1 MTESARPQSAGAPSA
16 GAPSPA
22 WSPKTLEAGG
32 WRITDLFDAYF
43 RLDGGAMWG
52 VVPKNLWSR
61 MTPPAEDNTILM
73 AARPFL
79 AERDGLKVVIE
90 GGMGDRWTEK
100 MAGIY
105 HLDRPLATS
114 LTGTLLALG
123 HALESID
130 HVVCSHCHF
139 DHIGALVVESEGEL
153 RPLFPGARV
162 HFPAAELEAAR
173 TPAHPRRASYRA
185 DDFEPLIAAGV
196 VDFHDGETELL
207 PGLTLHQVGG
217 HSEGMT
223 VALFGDGSE
232 GPTAAFWGDL
242 IPTTHHIQP
251 PYIMAYDVDV
261 PRSFEMRTKW
271 LARAADEGI
280 VGLSYHD
287 PARPF
292 TRLVRDGRRYAAVDV
307 PEVQ

>member
-1 MTESARPQSAGAPSA
+1 MSPGDAAPDSAPPWTPS
-16 GAPSPA
+16 
-22 WSPKTLEAGG
+22 TLEAGG
-32 WRITDLFDAYF
+32 WRITNLFDASF

-61 MTPPAEDNTILM
+61 MTPPAADNTILL

-79 AERDGLKVVIE
+79 AERDGVTVVVE
-90 GGMGDRWTEK
+90 GGMGDRWNEK
-100 MAGIY
+100 LRGIY
-105 HLDRPLATS
+105 HLDRRPGSDLA
-114 LTGTLLALG
+114 GTLAALG
-123 HALESID
+123 KAPEDVD

-139 DHIGALVVESEGEL
+139 DHIGALVVERDGAL
-153 RPLFPGARV
+153 APLFPRARV
-162 HFPAAELEAAR
+162 HFPEDELTAAR
-173 TPAHPRRASYRA
+173 TPDHPRRASYRA
-185 DDFEPLIAAGV
+185 DDIEPLVQAGLV
-196 VDFHDGETELL
+196 ELHAGDTELL
-207 PGLTLHQVGG
+207 PGLSLSQVGG

-223 VALFGDGSE
+223 VVLFGDGME

-261 PRSFEMRTKW
+261 PRSFEMRTRW

-292 TRLVRDGRRYAAVDV
+292 TRLVRDGRRYAAVDLE
-307 PEVQ
+307 PGELSAASER

>member
-1 MTESARPQSAGAPSA
+1 MTESAGPPSNA
-16 GAPSPA
+16 SSA
-22 WSPKTLEAGG
+22 WSPRTLEAGG
-32 WRITDLFDAYF
+32 WRITNLFDAHF

-52 VVPKNLWSR
+52 VVPKNLWAR
-61 MTPPAEDNTILM
+61 MTPPAEDNTIHL
-73 AARPFL
+73 AARPYL
-79 AERDGLKVVIE
+79 AEKDGVKVVVE
-90 GGMGDRWTEK
+90 GGMGDRWSEK

-105 HLDRPLATS
+105 HLDRPDATS
-114 LTGTLLALG
+114 LTGTLAALG
-123 HALESID
+123 HAPESID

-139 DHIGALVVESEGEL
+139 DHIGALVVEREGEL
-153 RPLFPGARV
+153 RPLFPNARV
-162 HFPAAELEAAR
+162 HFPAAELVAAR
-173 TPAHPRRASYRA
+173 TPNHPRRASYRA
-185 DDFEPLIAAGV
+185 DDIEPLIASGL
-196 VDFHDGETELL
+196 VDFHDGDKELL

-217 HSEGMT
+217 HSQGMT
-223 VALFGDGSE
+223 IVLFGDGTD

-292 TRLVRDGRRYAAVDV
+292 TRVVRDGRRYAAVDV

>member
-1 MTESARPQSAGAPSA
+1 MAPTDA
-16 GAPSPA
+16 DQPPA

-52 VVPKNLWSR
+52 VVPKNLWAR
-61 MTPPAEDNTILM
+61 MTPAAEDNTILL

-79 AERDGLKVVIE
+79 AERDGVRVVVE
-90 GGMGDRWTEK
+90 GGMGDRWSEK
-100 MAGIY
+100 LASIY
-105 HLDRPLATS
+105 HLDRRPETCLEATLRARGLAP
-114 LTGTLLALG
+114 
-123 HALESID
+123 EDID

-139 DHIGALVVESEGEL
+139 DHIGALVTERDGAL
-153 RPLFPGARV
+153 APLFPRATV
-162 HFPAAELEAAR
+162 HFPQDELVAAR
-173 TPAHPRRASYRA
+173 TPHHPRRASYRTE
-185 DDFEPLIAAGV
+185 DIEPLVQAGV
-196 VDFHDGETELL
+196 VELHAGDTELL
-207 PGLTLHQVGG
+207 PGLSLQQVGG

-223 VALFGDGSE
+223 VVLFGDGME

-261 PRSFEMRTKW
+261 PRSFQMRTKW

-287 PARPF
+287 PERPF
-292 TRLVRDGRRYAAVDV
+292 TRLVTDGRRYAAVDV
-307 PEVQ
+307 PELEG